1 MAAIDNLTTSAT
13 SKDQLHLGKKFKIS
27 DLPLN
32 SSQRA
37 SVDGLLHSLKKK
49 GEFDAIR
56 KKVWAAFEASDARL
70 ELTKNLEHIA
80 ESEIDRDSSL
90 LSRDRRTAA
99 PLIEGAVDRSGVYR
113 DVEARLDA
121 LILEHLD
128 HVEVIAR
135 SIRRQEVGEEKG
147 TMEEQFGSKTDQEYA
162 QEVAGKRAIRDQ
174 ARQKEEARNR
184 KQAEKEKLL
193 EMERKAKAELDKL
206 RIITERKKAAVAL
219 AEKRRAERLARK
231 EAERKAAEEKRLERE
246 AAETKRKQ
254 EEEEREKERKA
265 RREAERNRYR
275 SRSHERT
282 RRRSRDRS
290 RDGRRRDR
298 EEKKDESKSTKEAAP
313 MDDKALEEA
322 ALEMLLQEGRDLA
335 AKSGP
340 TQDDGPPKV
349 VTRLKYSDVNAIT
362 ADSRFAFPK
371 PRHSRS
377 DRRSRSRSR
386 NKDRDRDRDR
396 DQDKDRES
404 KRDDRSRTTRRRTR
418 SRSRNRSPFRDHQN
432 DPAGKEEWKRKEVQK
447 REEEAA
453 RYKREML
460 ANRDSSIRSRQD
472 SDTRDVIVDRTRS
485 RSVAKKRKERSRTPI
500 KKGRDDARHR
510 SPIEIDRY
518 VPEGSSRHRDKKLEE
533 RPRHRDANDK
543 EKDVEKDKN
552 RGTART
558 RSRNRDRDRNKDR
571 SRERRDKDRARSR
584 SRDRNRDKD
593 RDRERSRQRNRSR
606 DRDTNRT
613 RDRDTDG
620 RHRRRD
626 HSGDRTKS
634 EKNKVDDKD
643 RSSRDYD
650 RRRDSRTHS
659 DRKDKDGS
667 DKRGWIEIDRY
678 IPGTGSKGDKDKK
691 ADKSGSH

>member
-1 MAAIDNLTTSAT
+1 MAAIDTSTAIT
-13 SKDQLHLGKKFKIS
+13 AGRDQMLQSKKFKIS

-56 KKVWAAFEASDARL
+56 KKVWAAFEDSDAQL
-70 ELTKNLEHIA
+70 ELTKNLEKVA

-135 SIRRQEVGEEKG
+135 SIRRQEVGEEKAA
-147 TMEEQFGSKTDQEYA
+147 MEEQLGSKTDQEYA
-162 QEVAGKRAIRDQ
+162 QEVAGKRTIRDQ
-174 ARQKEEARNR
+174 ARHKEEARGR

-193 EMERKAKAELDKL
+193 EMERRAKAELDKL
-206 RIITERKKAAVAL
+206 RIITDRKKAAVAL
-219 AEKRRAERLARK
+219 AEKRRAERVARK
-231 EAERKAAEEKRLERE
+231 EAERKASEEKRLERE
-246 AAETKRKQ
+246 AAEAKRKQ
-254 EEEEREKERKA
+254 EEEDHEKERKA
-265 RREAERNRYR
+265 RREAERRRYR
-275 SRSHERT
+275 SRS

-290 RDGRRRDR
+290 RRRDR
-298 EEKKDESKSTKEAAP
+298 GERKDELIQAAAAAP
-313 MDDKALEEA
+313 MDDKALEQA

-340 TQDDGPPKV
+340 VQDDGPPKV

-362 ADSRFAFPK
+362 TADSRFTFPK

-386 NKDRDRDRDR
+386 SRDKDRDRDRDSR
-396 DQDKDRES
+396 
-404 KRDDRSRTTRRRTR
+404 RDDRSRTTRRRSR
-418 SRSRNRSPFRDHQN
+418 SRSRNRSPFRDHQK

-460 ANRDSSIRSRQD
+460 ANRDPSIRSVQD
-472 SDTRDVIVDRTRS
+472 LDTKDVVDRTRS
-485 RSVAKKRKERSRTPI
+485 RSKKRRERSRTPVR
-500 KKGRDDARHR
+500 KPRDDTRHK

-518 VPEGSSRHRDKKLEE
+518 VPSSRHREKKADE
-533 RPRHRDANDK
+533 RPRNRDTEDK
-543 EKDVEKDKN
+543 EKDVEKDQN
-552 RGTART
+552 RTRA
-558 RSRNRDRDRNKDR
+558 RSRNRDRERNRDR
-571 SRERRDKDRARSR
+571 SRDREKNRDRSRDRRDKDRVRSR
-584 SRDRNRDKD
+584 SRARDKD
-593 RDRERSRQRNRSR
+593 RDRSRQRRRSK
-606 DRDTNRT
+606 DRDTT
-613 RDRDTDG
+613 RDKDG
-620 RHRRRD
+620 HRRRD
-626 HSGDRTKS
+626 RSGDRDKR
-634 EKNKVDDKD
+634 EKDKTDDKD
-643 RSSRDYD
+643 RDYD
-650 RRRDSRTHS
+650 RRRRDSRTYS

-678 IPGTGSKGDKDKK
+678 VPGKGSVSASGTGSKAGGEKDKK
-691 ADKSGSH
+691 P